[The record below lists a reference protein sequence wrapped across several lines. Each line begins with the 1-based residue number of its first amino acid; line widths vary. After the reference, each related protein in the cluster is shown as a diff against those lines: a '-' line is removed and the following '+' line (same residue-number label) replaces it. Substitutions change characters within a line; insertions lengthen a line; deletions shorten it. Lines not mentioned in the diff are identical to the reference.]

1 MPKTY
6 YHVEAYQ
13 ARRSIGYLLRR
24 AGTLVTAH
32 IEELFTE
39 EDVSFLQWMLMM
51 NLREGLAHTAAE
63 LRDQVCHDSGA
74 LTRVID
80 QLEERGFISRQRS
93 TTDRRAIELKLTAQ
107 GANIV
112 NSYLPRVIGL
122 YNTLMEDFTAEEAD
136 TLITLLTRLTTKL
149 AGQHTQGGQ

>member
-24 AGTLVTAH
+24 AGKLVTAH

-63 LRDQVCHDSGA
+63 LREQVCHDSGA